1 MLFMA
6 YFFNKRSLFFAG
18 PFDTH
23 HDHDVVEKS
32 IKNKEKFTIMEESN
46 RGIQIMLFSCMVIGA
61 LLVKKIRFFFV
72 KCKKFMKSSKN
83 IKSAKI
89 LSVILISM
97 QNLSRDVYSYSYKS
111 FIYLTSYSFVADI

>member
-1 MLFMA
+1 MA

-61 LLVKKIRFFFV
+61 LLVKKIRFFF
-72 KCKKFMKSSKN
+72 CKVQKIREIFKKYKICKN
-83 IKSAKI
+83 PI
-89 LSVILISM
+89 
-97 QNLSRDVYSYSYKS
+97 
-111 FIYLTSYSFVADI
+111 

>member
-1 MLFMA
+1 MA

-61 LLVKKIRFFFV
+61 LLVKNSIYFF
-72 KCKKFMKSSKN
+72 KFS
-83 IKSAKI
+83 
-89 LSVILISM
+89 
-97 QNLSRDVYSYSYKS
+97 
-111 FIYLTSYSFVADI
+111 

>member
-1 MLFMA
+1 MA

-61 LLVKKIRFFFV
+61 LLVKKFDIFLIFV
-72 KCKKFMKSSKN
+72 KLIYSCISQKFRE
-83 IKSAKI
+83 
-89 LSVILISM
+89 IS
-97 QNLSRDVYSYSYKS
+97 
-111 FIYLTSYSFVADI
+111 

>member
-1 MLFMA
+1 MA

-72 KCKKFMKSSKN
+72 KCKKFVKSSKN
-83 IKSAKI
+83 TKSAKI
-89 LSVILISM
+89 LSDILISM
-97 QNLSRDVYSYSYKS
+97 QNLSRGMYILIPINLLY
-111 FIYLTSYSFVADI
+111 I